1 MLLNFSVQ
9 GSFDTSDQFEFSA
22 KKSVEAVFMS
32 TGPIVSRDKR
42 APAQARAQARAY
54 RGQASD

>member
-1 MLLNFSVQ
+1 
-9 GSFDTSDQFEFSA
+9 
-22 KKSVEAVFMS
+22 MS

-42 APAQARAQARAY
+42 APAQARAQAQAC

>member
-1 MLLNFSVQ
+1 
-9 GSFDTSDQFEFSA
+9 
-22 KKSVEAVFMS
+22 MS